1 MRFLAPTNNR
11 KAERSH
17 QTSVLSR
24 KYSEYTMIEIKE
36 LVVFF
41 KEKRVLDHLNLEVK
55 KGESLVIIG
64 PTGCGKTILL
74 KTILALIKPDEG
86 EISIGGTNITK
97 LEEGELNK
105 FRKRFG
111 VIFQSNA
118 LFDSLTIGENVA
130 FYLKEH
136 MELEEREIGRRVED
150 LLKMVGLEGIE
161 GLKPSQLSGGMKK
174 RVAFARAL
182 ISNPEIVL
190 YDEPTTGLDPIMADA
205 INNLI
210 LSLHNEFSVT
220 SVIVTH
226 DRNSAY
232 KIADRIGMLY
242 QGKIIGPFTTLEIQ
256 KTDNPI
262 IKEFLRI

>member
-1 MRFLAPTNNR
+1 
-11 KAERSH
+11 
-17 QTSVLSR
+17 
-24 KYSEYTMIEIKE
+24 MIEIKE
-36 LVVFF
+36 LVVSFR
-41 KEKRVLDHLNLEVK
+41 EKRVLDHLNLEVK

-64 PTGCGKTILL
+64 LTGCGKTVLL
-74 KTILALIKPDEG
+74 KTILGLIRPDEG
-86 EISIGGTNITK
+86 EISIAGTNITE
-97 LEEGELNK
+97 LGEGELNK

-118 LFDSLTIGENVA
+118 LFDSLSIGENVA
-130 FYLKEH
+130 FYLREH
-136 MELEEREIGRRVED
+136 MELKEGEIGRRIGEM
-150 LLKMVGLEGIE
+150 LKMVGLEGIE
-161 GLKPSQLSGGMKK
+161 ELRPSQLSGGMKK

-220 SVIVTH
+220 SITVTH
-226 DRNSAY
+226 DRDSAY

-242 QGKIIGPFTTLEIQ
+242 QGTIIGPLTLSEIQ

>member
-1 MRFLAPTNNR
+1 
-11 KAERSH
+11 
-17 QTSVLSR
+17 
-24 KYSEYTMIEIKE
+24 MIEIKE
-36 LVVFF
+36 LIVSY
-41 KEKRVLDHLNLEVK
+41 KEKRVLDQLNLEVK

-64 PTGCGKTILL
+64 PTGCGKTVLL
-74 KTILALIKPDEG
+74 KTILGLIRPDEG
-86 EISIGGTNITK
+86 EVLIAGTNITG

-118 LFDSLTIGENVA
+118 LFDSLSIGENVA
-130 FYLKEH
+130 FYLREH
-136 MELEEREIGRRVED
+136 LGLEEGEIGRRIKGM
-150 LLKMVGLEGIE
+150 LKMVGLEGIE
-161 GLKPSQLSGGMKK
+161 EFKPSQLSGGMKK

-182 ISNPEIVL
+182 ISDPEIVL
-190 YDEPTTGLDPIMADA
+190 YDEPTTGLDPIMADT

-210 LSLHNEFSVT
+210 LSLHNKFSVT
-220 SVIVTH
+220 SITVTH
-226 DRNSAY
+226 DKDSAY

-242 QGKIIGPFTTLEIQ
+242 QGKIIGPLTPSEIQ